1 MIKKG
6 SLDLLASK
14 NYKLTVCKS
23 KDDIDKMIIEFD
35 NFRRRIH
42 YEAMDSSYLSLDF
55 EFNKIKNG
63 GRVIAIFQIKLS
75 VSDKTQDDLIYLF
88 YPPDLNEK
96 SMLSLKNLLCSDNII
111 KILHGG
117 ESLDIPYLFENIL
130 ISKEDKINFCKN
142 LIDTKYLCEFIHFYK
157 KSNDRCK
164 IYYFLREFN
173 VINDNVFE
181 LLQMNE
187 EEMGPIWLINL
198 DIKNL
203 SENTIIYAACDVL
216 YLDLLYL
223 EIKKYLENQ
232 KIDEYINII
241 PEISSLV
248 FLTKNKIDDM
258 LTVVN
263 SLNLNYF
270 NIEKNEYIPNVTFY
284 YFFEMY
290 YYWVNDKLKK
300 FHLILEINY
309 FKKFFQLVIKLLVYL
324 SLYDVFDKSEWIN
337 EFNYVESLIN
347 VEKELM
353 QYSDSIAL
361 QSIYLEM
368 KSSVKNDLQN
378 YIRLKK

>member
-1 MIKKG
+1 MKTINSNNYFADLKNKIYEIITVKNKNEVESMI
-6 SLDLLASK
+6 
-14 NYKLTVCKS
+14 NH
-23 KDDIDKMIIEFD
+23 FN
-35 NFRRRIH
+35 NFRKI
-42 YEAMDSSYLSLDF
+42 EGNKFIGLDF
-55 EFNKIKNG
+55 EFNSSPEGKKI
-63 GRVIAIFQIKLS
+63 ALFQINLQS
-75 VSDKTQDDLIYLF
+75 NEKTSKIYLF
-88 YPPDLNEK
+88 YPPDLNLNQ
-96 SMLSLKNLLCSDNII
+96 MNNLVNLLIDVNIK
-111 KILHGG
+111 KILHGA

-198 DIKNL
+198 DIRNL

-263 SLNLNYF
+263 RLNLNYF
-270 NIEKNEYIPNVTFY
+270 NIEKNEYMSNVTFY

-337 EFNYVESLIN
+337 GFNYVESLIN
-347 VEKELM
+347 IEKYLM
-353 QYSDSIAL
+353 QYSHSIAL

-368 KSSVKNDLQN
+368 KSSVKNDLQY